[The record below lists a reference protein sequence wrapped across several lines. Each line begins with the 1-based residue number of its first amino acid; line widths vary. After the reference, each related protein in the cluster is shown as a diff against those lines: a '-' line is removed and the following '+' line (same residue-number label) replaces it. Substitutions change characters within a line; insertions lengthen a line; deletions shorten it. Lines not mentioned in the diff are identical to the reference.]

1 MNKPSVCC
9 GDYTRSQ
16 LFRDAAAQAGQG
28 LPSIEGGMPDPAG
41 TGLTRRR
48 FLAQASGLAL
58 AVYGASKLPI
68 SIFDEGIADAAQS
81 DRVIVSIFLDGGADA
96 LSLLA
101 PTGHPRYYDLRPN
114 LAIGPETGVAFSE
127 DPSLRWHPAADGL
140 RRLHEEGK
148 VTVLPAIGYDSPN
161 QSHFTSRHFWEV
173 GELDTNGITGWMG
186 RYLDLVGSDTN
197 PLQGLSLSGTL
208 SPALATANNPVAAV
222 EGITDYSL
230 WSWVDEPVSDEMF
243 RSFKR
248 MGGFRSDSPALEQS
262 RRAISSTNSVRETLE
277 GFGEFESPVQY
288 PDAHLGRQLSGLAAL
303 LGAGM
308 PLHCVSVDA
317 DGSYDTHSD
326 QVTEFETGIKLTC
339 DAVLAFQRDL
349 EARGLQDRVLVEM
362 WSEFGR
368 RPEENGSSGTDH
380 GAAGTA
386 FIIGSRA
393 SGKMVGEFP
402 GLTNLDE
409 DENLRHTSDFRS
421 MYCSLLEQ
429 WLGQDAAPIIPG
441 ASKLVRPQL
450 VRV

>member
-1 MNKPSVCC
+1 MNQSRCC
-9 GDYTRSQ
+9 SNYTRSQ
-16 LFRDAAAQAGQG
+16 LLREAAAQAGSG
-28 LPSIEGGMPDPAG
+28 LPQIESGMPDPAG

-48 FLAQASGLAL
+48 FLAGASGLAL
-58 AVYGASKLPI
+58 AIYGASKLPI
-68 SIFDEGIADAAQS
+68 SLFEEGIANATQS

-96 LSLLA
+96 MSLLA

-114 LAIGPETGVAFSE
+114 LAIGPDAGTAFTE
-127 DPSLRWHPAADGL
+127 DPSLRWHPAAAGL
-140 RRLHEEGK
+140 SQLHSEGK

-173 GELDTNGITGWMG
+173 GELDTNGTTGWMG
-186 RYLDLVGSDTN
+186 RYLDLVGSETN
-197 PLQGLSLSGTL
+197 PLQGLSLTGTL

-222 EGITDYSL
+222 DGITDYSL
-230 WSWVDEPVSDEMF
+230 WSWVDEPISDEMF

-248 MGGFRSDSPALEQS
+248 MGQFTSDSPALKQS

-277 GFGEFESPVQY
+277 SFDEFTSPVEY
-288 PDAHLGRQLSGLAAL
+288 PDAQLGMQLSGLAAL

-326 QVTEFETGIKLTC
+326 QATEFESGIKATC
-339 DAVLAFQRDL
+339 DSVLAFQRDL
-349 EARGLQDRVLVEM
+349 EARGLQDRVLIEM

-368 RPEENGSSGTDH
+368 RPEENGSAGTDH

-386 FIIGSRA
+386 FIIGSKA
-393 SGKMVGEFP
+393 SGQMVGEFP

-409 DENLRHTSDFRS
+409 DDNLRHTSDFRS

-429 WLGQDAAPIIPG
+429 WLGQDAGPIIPG
-441 ASKLVRPQL
+441 AAKLVRPQL

>member
-1 MNKPSVCC
+1 MTRNCC
-9 GDYTRSQ
+9 DNYTRSQ
-16 LFRDAAAQAGQG
+16 VLRATAAQAGQG
-28 LPSIEGGMPDPAG
+28 LPNIEGGMPDPAG
-41 TGLTRRR
+41 TGLTRRK

-58 AVYGASKLPI
+58 AVYGASKLPL
-68 SIFDEGIADAAQS
+68 SVFEEGIADAAQS
-81 DRVIVSIFLDGGADA
+81 DRVIVSIFLDGGVDA

-101 PTGHPRYYDLRPN
+101 PTGHQRYYDLRPS
-114 LAIGPETGVAFSE
+114 LSIGPETGVAFSE
-127 DPSLRWHPAADGL
+127 DPSLRWHPAAEGL

-148 VTVLPAIGYDSPN
+148 VTVMPAIGYDSPN

-173 GELDTNGITGWMG
+173 GELDPNGTTGWMG
-186 RYLDLVGSDTN
+186 RYLDLVGSGSN

-208 SPALATANNPVAAV
+208 SPALATRTNPVAAV
-222 EGITDYSL
+222 DGITDYSL

-248 MGGFRSDSPALEQS
+248 LGGFRSDSPALEQS
-262 RRAISSTNSVRETLE
+262 RRAIASTNSVRETLG
-277 GFGEFESPVQY
+277 GFGEFTSPVEY

-317 DGSYDTHSD
+317 DGAYDTHSD
-326 QVTEFETGIKLTC
+326 QVTEFETGIRLTC
-339 DAVLAFQRDL
+339 DSVLAFQRDL
-349 EARGLQDRVLVEM
+349 EARGLQDRVLIEM

-380 GAAGTA
+380 GAAGVA
-386 FIIGSRA
+386 FVIGSKA
-393 SGKMVGEFP
+393 SGRMVGEFP
-402 GLTNLDE
+402 GLTSLDE

-429 WLGQDAAPIIPG
+429 WLGQDAGPIIPG
-441 ASKLVRPQL
+441 AAKLSRPQL
-450 VRV
+450 VRP

>member
-1 MNKPSVCC
+1 
-9 GDYTRSQ
+9 
-16 LFRDAAAQAGQG
+16 
-28 LPSIEGGMPDPAG
+28 MPDPAG

-58 AVYGASKLPI
+58 AVYGAAKLPV
-68 SIFDEGIADAAQS
+68 SIFDEGIANAAQS
-81 DRVIVSIFLDGGADA
+81 DRVLVSIFLDGGADA
-96 LSLLA
+96 MSLLA

-114 LAIGPETGVAFSE
+114 LAIDPETGVAFAE

-140 RRLHEEGK
+140 RRLYEEGK

-173 GELDTNGITGWMG
+173 GELDTNGTTGWMG
-186 RYLDLVGSDTN
+186 RYLDLVGSDSN

-208 SPALATANNPVAAV
+208 SPALATARNPVAAV
-222 EGITDYSL
+222 DGITDYSM
-230 WSWVDEPVSDEMF
+230 WSWVHEPVSDEMF

-248 MGGFRSDSPALEQS
+248 IGSFRSDSPAMEQS

-277 GFGEFESPVQY
+277 NFGEFESPVAY
-288 PDAHLGRQLSGLAAL
+288 PDARLGRQLSGLAAL

-317 DGSYDTHSD
+317 DGAYDTPSD
-326 QVTEFETGIKLTC
+326 QVTEFESGIRTTC

-349 EARGLQDRVLVEM
+349 ESRGLQDRVLIEM

-380 GAAGTA
+380 GAAGAA
-386 FIIGSRA
+386 FVIGSRA
-393 SGKMVGEFP
+393 SGRMVGEFP
-402 GLTNLDE
+402 GLTSLDG
-409 DENLRHTSDFRS
+409 DENLRHTSDFRA

-429 WLGQDAAPIIPG
+429 WLGQDAGPIIPG
-441 ASKLVRPQL
+441 ASRFARPQL
-450 VRV
+450 VRP